1 MPCIALYRALL
12 KECPSQEEAYTLMR
26 KYMLEKVAAGTHR
39 SMVEMEVAPG
49 FYTMDSGGF
58 VSVVRRTELWESTQR
73 RGRGFFGVTIR
84 KFIENRRQSDPE
96 EGGRP

>member
-1 MPCIALYRALL
+1 M
-12 KECPSQEEAYTLMR
+12 M
-26 KYMLEKVAAGTHR
+26 EKIAAGTHR
-39 SMVEMEVAPG
+39 SMVKMEDVPG
-49 FYTMDSGGF
+49 FYAMDSGGF